1 MLYTPQG
8 GAAYSGVY
16 SSGLVSEP
24 GCTTIILSRCGRKTL
39 ESNAIRPGGRGL
51 KREKSIGF
59 M

>member
-24 GCTTIILSRCGRKTL
+24 GCTTIILSYNYRKTL
-39 ESNAIRPGGRGL
+39 EEYAIRPGGRGL
-51 KREKSIGF
+51 KRKKSRGF